1 MRVGLQV
8 PNFTWSNDQGSLGDT
23 FALIAQRA
31 ERAGLFSLWVM
42 DHFFQIQVM
51 GPAEHEMLEG
61 YSTLA
66 FAAGRTN
73 RIKLGTMVTGVTYRY
88 PGVLV
93 KTVTTLD
100 VLSRG
105 RAYFGIG
112 AAWNEEEHV
121 GLGVPF
127 PPTSERFERLEEA
140 LQIAQQMWAGNEK
153 PYQGKHYQLGR
164 PLNVPAAVQKPHPP
178 ILIGGAGE
186 RKTLRLVAQYGD
198 ACNLSLRLGKDEV
211 QRKLGVLQE
220 HCQTIGRPYTDIEKT
235 TLGTIRITRDG
246 RDNSLTPAAAI
257 NYFRELAAMGVDQA
271 IVNMPNVTDLEPFD
285 LLATEIIPV
294 VEQIEVAGR

>member
-8 PNFTWSNDQGSLGDT
+8 PNFTWSTDQGSLGDT

-31 ERAGLFSLWVM
+31 ERAGLYSLWVM
-42 DHFFQIQVM
+42 DHFFQIQMV

-61 YSTLA
+61 YSALA
-66 FAAGRTN
+66 FAAGQTN

-88 PGVLV
+88 PGLLV

-100 VLSRG
+100 VLSHG

-112 AAWNEEEHV
+112 AAWNEEEHA

-127 PPTSERFERLEEA
+127 PPTAERFERLEET
-140 LQIAQQMWAGNEK
+140 LQIAQQMWTGDQK
-153 PYQGKHYQLGR
+153 PYQGKHYQLVR
-164 PLNVPAAVQKPHPP
+164 PLNVPAAVQNPHPP

-186 RKTLRLVAQYGD
+186 RKTLRLVAQYAD

-211 QRKLGVLQE
+211 QRKLGVLRE
-220 HCQTIGRPYTDIEKT
+220 HCQTIGRPYSDIEKT
-235 TLGTIRITRDG
+235 TLGTIRVTRDG

-257 NYFRELAAMGVDQA
+257 AYFRELAEMGIDQA

-285 LLATEIIPV
+285 LLTTEIIPV
-294 VEQIEVAGR
+294 VEQIAVAGR